1 MIPARDGDHR
11 RVVILSPFNEAAA
24 LCFED
29 GGLFFLLPRSG
40 GYFPLGLVSVAVVP
54 VD

>member
-29 GGLFFLLPRSG
+29 GGLFFFTSPLG
-40 GYFPLGLVSVAVVP
+40 GYFPLGLVSVAVVS